1 MEELKLR
8 KPRNPD
14 GKLRDADDL
23 GSVIRKRRIELGLTQ
38 VQLADACACSP
49 RFIGELERGV
59 AGGNIKQVI
68 HVCIET
74 GTVIQT
80 SPGGST
86 TGAASAAHSAMTKR
100 M

>member
-49 RFIGELERGV
+49 VAPRPHNRSPLCGEIV
-59 AGGNIKQVI
+59 QINPTK
-68 HVCIET
+68 
-74 GTVIQT
+74 TVVYALR
-80 SPGGST
+80 SS
-86 TGAASAAHSAMTKR
+86 
-100 M
+100 